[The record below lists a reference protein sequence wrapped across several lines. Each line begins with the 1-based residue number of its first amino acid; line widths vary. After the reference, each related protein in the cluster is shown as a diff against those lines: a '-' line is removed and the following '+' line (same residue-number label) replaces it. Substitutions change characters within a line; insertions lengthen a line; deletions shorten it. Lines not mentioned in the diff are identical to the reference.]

1 MGKLLTRDEILKV
14 QDLPV
19 EEIEVKEWGGFLR
32 VRGLTGAE
40 RDAFEQSV
48 VETRGRNTRMNLKNI
63 RAKLVAM
70 TVVDEHGNRLF
81 TDEDAELL
89 GRKSA
94 TALNR
99 VFEVAQRL
107 SGLTPADVEELAG
120 N

>member
-1 MGKLLTRDEILKV
+1 MALLSKEAILQA
-14 QDLPV
+14 QDLPTELV
-19 EEIEVKEWGGFLR
+19 PVPEWGGEIL

-40 RDAFEQSV
+40 RDAFEQSI
-48 VETRGRNTRMNLKNI
+48 VEQRGKSTRINLRNL

-70 TVVDEHGNRLF
+70 TVVDEQGNRLF
-81 TDEDAELL
+81 SDDEAEAL

-94 TALNR
+94 AALNR

-107 SGLTPADVEELAG
+107 SGLRQEDVEELAG